1 VRNTIAVIFERHHAA
16 VFRYFQRMTGRHH
29 LAQDLTQEVF
39 LRVVRG
45 FEAYEEQGLE
55 AAWLFRIARNVLI
68 DYKRRVDAAPNT
80 VPHAEQVSV
89 DCSNLAAFGLQEALT
104 LLPDRDREVFVLRET
119 EGLSYAEIAAA
130 CETNEETVRTR
141 LRRARLRLR
150 TLLSRRLSQG
160 PNLQLKGELS

>member
-1 VRNTIAVIFERHHAA
+1 VRITIAVIFERHHAA

-45 FEAYEEQGLE
+45 FEAYQDQGLA

-68 DYKRRVDAAPNT
+68 DYKRRTETAPKT
-80 VPHAEQVSV
+80 VPYADHLSADSGH
-89 DCSNLAAFGLQEALT
+89 LAAFGLQEALA

-119 EGLSYAEIAAA
+119 DGLSYAEIAAA
-130 CETNEETVRTR
+130 CETTEETVRTR
-141 LRRARLRLR
+141 LRRARLQLR

-160 PNLQLKGELS
+160 PDLQLKGKL